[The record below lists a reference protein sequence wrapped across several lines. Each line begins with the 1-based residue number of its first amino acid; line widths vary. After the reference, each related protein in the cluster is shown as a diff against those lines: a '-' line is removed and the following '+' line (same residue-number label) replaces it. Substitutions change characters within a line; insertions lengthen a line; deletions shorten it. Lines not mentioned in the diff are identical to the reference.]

1 MYFFL
6 TIIMT
11 SSCFSIKQRKYLFSC
26 AVEKKECYD
35 KMRKGRELGKMEGR
49 KSKAE
54 WVRRTNL
61 E

>member
-1 MYFFL
+1 M
-6 TIIMT
+6 
-11 SSCFSIKQRKYLFSC
+11 RRG
-26 AVEKKECYD
+26 KKKNAKND

>member
-1 MYFFL
+1 
-6 TIIMT
+6 
-11 SSCFSIKQRKYLFSC
+11 
-26 AVEKKECYD
+26 
-35 KMRKGRELGKMEGR
+35 MRKGRELRKMEGR

>member
-1 MYFFL
+1 
-6 TIIMT
+6 
-11 SSCFSIKQRKYLFSC
+11 
-26 AVEKKECYD
+26 
-35 KMRKGRELGKMEGR
+35 MRKGRELGKMEGR